1 MHSARMPKD
10 AAVTVRLPIALKR
23 RLELRARAHRRST
36 SAQMVHDL
44 DAMLSVEPAVAPSV
58 VPVLGRF
65 AGSSLPSDT
74 DVRDVRQ
81 RLWSRLPAQRG

>member
-1 MHSARMPKD
+1 MSKD

-23 RLELRARAHRRST
+23 RLELRARAHHRSA

-65 AGSSLPSDT
+65 AGSALPSEAHIQE
-74 DVRDVRQ
+74 VRQ
-81 RLWSRLPAQRG
+81 RLWSRLRTHG